1 MSLKHRLKCGLWSLS
16 FKQKIGTIKINYE
29 HLEQRLRIVLA
40 TSNHGKV
47 KEFQSWIN
55 EYEVVAYSDIME
67 PFEIDETGTTFKE
80 NALIKARAVYEK
92 LDTKNDIVLSDDS
105 GISVPL
111 LGGAPGIYSARY
123 AGVNANAKDNL
134 NKLIAAL
141 KEKGVQSTP
150 AFYTAAIALVC
161 AKGEFCVHGW
171 MHGKA
176 IAEAR
181 GNNGFGYDPMFIPCG
196 YTQTLGELDE
206 SVKKA
211 FSHRARALELAHIVL
226 NSLK

>member
-1 MSLKHRLKCGLWSLS
+1 M
-16 FKQKIGTIKINYE
+16 
-29 HLEQRLRIVLA
+29 RIVLA
-40 TSNHGKV
+40 TSNQGKV
-47 KEFQSWIN
+47 KEFRSWIE

-67 PFEIDETGTTFKE
+67 PFEIEETGSTFKE

-92 LDTKNDIVLSDDS
+92 LSDKNDMVLSDDS

-123 AGVNANAKDNL
+123 AGVGATSEANL
-134 NKLIAAL
+134 NKLIATL
-141 KEKGVQSTP
+141 KGKGVVKTP

-171 MHGKA
+171 MHGEA
-176 IAEAR
+176 LAEAR
-181 GNNGFGYDPMFIPCG
+181 GKNGFGYDPMFMPYG
-196 YTQTLGELDE
+196 YDKTLGELDE

-211 FSHRARALELAHIVL
+211 FSHRGRALELAHIII